1 MKLYGAMDLHS
12 NNNVTVLIDDNDQ
25 VVCQKRLA
33 NDLGLIGEQL
43 SPYAI
48 IDRRDRSRVASGA
61 MTFSSASLIPRRF
74 GSINLS
80 SKLDRIMTTDS
91 YSRPPLGV
99 SL

>member
-12 NNNVTVLIDDNDQ
+12 NNNVTVMTDENDQ

-61 MTFSSASLIPRRF
+61 MTFSSASRSFRV
-74 GSINLS
+74 SCS
-80 SKLDRIMTTDS
+80 
-91 YSRPPLGV
+91 PLGWLHRV
-99 SL
+99 FESFVQTRAMS